1 MVSAALTQRA
11 WIWGTTEPKPMSD
24 KNTTKIYNLWGKLL
38 FEAAVDTVAAALL
51 LAIQQGADL
60 YGANL
65 SGADLSGANLSGAD
79 LSGANLEGASLYGA
93 NLEGANLYG
102 ANLRRAS
109 LSGANLR
116 GANLPSPTMILM
128 ASWGGVSDVLCRD
141 LMTYDAACHS
151 DPSKFDVWA
160 KGGDCPYSGE
170 KIQRAANFSENRSLW
185 DANAPLCRP
194 YELMVRVMKE
204 KCPDWTEDQRKAF
217 EEKFAK

>member
-1 MVSAALTQRA
+1 
-11 WIWGTTEPKPMSD
+11 MSE
-24 KNTTKIYNLWGKLL
+24 KNTTKIYDRWGKLL
-38 FEAAVDTVAAALL
+38 FEAGVDTIAAALV

-65 SGADLSGANLSGAD
+65 E
-79 LSGANLEGASLYGA
+79 GANLEGA

-102 ANLRRAS
+102 ANLE
-109 LSGANLR
+109 GANLE
-116 GANLPSPTMILM
+116 GADLPSPTMILM
-128 ASWGGVSDVLCRD
+128 ASWDSVSDVLCRD

-204 KCPDWTEDQRKAF
+204 KCPDWTDDKRKAF
-217 EEKFAK
+217 EEKFAKNDGGKECR

>member
-1 MVSAALTQRA
+1 
-11 WIWGTTEPKPMSD
+11 MSD

-51 LAIQQGADL
+51 LAIQQGANLRGADLRGADLSGANLRGANLRGADLRGADLYGAHLSGADL

-65 SGADLSGANLSGAD
+65 SGADLSGANLRGAD
-79 LSGANLEGASLYGA
+79 
-93 NLEGANLYG
+93 LEGANLE
-102 ANLRRAS
+102 
-109 LSGANLR
+109 

-128 ASWGGVSDVLCRD
+128 ALWGCVSDVLCRD

-204 KCPDWTEDQRKAF
+204 KCPDWTEQQRKAF
-217 EEKFAK
+217 EEKFAKNDGGKECR